1 MVTSIPTKFIFS
13 CLLIRLSASLRDK
26 GSFSTSFFFTSF
38 FFTLAYSSPISSL

>member
-26 GSFSTSFFFTSF
+26 RSFSTANLLQIAI
-38 FFTLAYSSPISSL
+38 TLAYSSPISSL